1 MPIEVE
7 VVDEGRRLAGD
18 GPGLQLNLKLMGGV
32 AVAVACP
39 SALTRTELQRQYK
52 DLDFAAPRKHSK
64 AIGEFLVA
72 EGYVADRPFN
82 ALHGATRLLF
92 FDTTNGRQV
101 DVFLDVFNMCHYLD
115 LKDRFATPWAYL
127 APSDLLLM
135 KLQIVQLNEK
145 DVIDTIALAL
155 QHECG
160 DEDSAG
166 SMSVLRVAQV
176 CGSDWGWYTTIRDNV
191 EAVRDHAAR
200 VLVESADATLV
211 STRLDQL
218 LQAIDGAPKSMK
230 WKMRARV
237 GRRVKWYEI
246 PDEVG

>member
-1 MPIEVE
+1 M
-7 VVDEGRRLAGD
+7 
-18 GPGLQLNLKLMGGV
+18 
-32 AVAVACP
+32 
-39 SALTRTELQRQYK
+39 
-52 DLDFAAPRKHSK
+52 
-64 AIGEFLVA
+64 
-72 EGYVADRPFN
+72 ADRPFN

-166 SMSVLRVAQV
+166 SMSALRVAQV

-200 VLVESADATLV
+200 VLVDSADATLV
-211 STRLDQL
+211 STKLDQL

>member
-1 MPIEVE
+1 MPIEAE

-39 SALTRTELQRQYK
+39 TALTRVELQRHYK
-52 DLDFAAPRKHSK
+52 DLDFAAPRKRSK
-64 AIGEFLVA
+64 AIGEFLVS
-72 EGYVADRPFN
+72 EGYVADRPFD

-92 FDTTNGRQV
+92 FDTANGRQV
-101 DVFLDVFNMCHYLD
+101 DVFLDVFNMCHVLD
-115 LKDRFATPWAYL
+115 LKDRFGTPWAYL

-160 DEDSAG
+160 DVDDIGTLSAK
-166 SMSVLRVAQV
+166 RVAQV

-191 EAVRDHAAR
+191 EVVRDHAAR
-200 VLVESADATLV
+200 VLVDSADTALV
-211 STRLDQL
+211 TARLDQL
-218 LQAIDGAPKSMK
+218 LKAMDDAPKSTK
-230 WKMRARV
+230 WKLRARV